1 MAWVFAHAGDEKPN
15 VLNAD
20 LIPFAYSE
28 AADIWEYAPNYLAMS
43 QMGTLEAVTAMLGAA
58 LEYGKATGEWTWW
71 QRLLDFV
78 LVDHLVGLSPSQIR
92 SLTLAYEQTG
102 PKNLVRVLYA
112 DYDQDNDKYAEA
124 REAAAISAW
133 GEAALDL
140 DCRYGSPVV
149 LEDPEVAQLLA
160 SRLLARL
167 AAPRELAEV
176 ETWLEGVRLE
186 LGDTVALSSDFHG
199 LDQEEFTVRGKDLD
213 LGGRSVR
220 LSLDRP
226 LNTSWSWAVDAPGS
240 ASDAW
245 AIDVASSYDVN
256 WAFRAEAG

>member
-1 MAWVFAHAGDEKPN
+1 M
-15 VLNAD
+15 
-20 LIPFAYSE
+20 
-28 AADIWEYAPNYLAMS
+28 
-43 QMGTLEAVTAMLGAA
+43 
-58 LEYGKATGEWTWW
+58 
-71 QRLLDFV
+71 
-78 LVDHLVGLSPSQIR
+78 
-92 SLTLAYEQTG
+92 
-102 PKNLVRVLYA
+102 RVLYA

-140 DCRYGSPVV
+140 DCRYGCAVV

-199 LDQEEFTVRGKDLD
+199 LDQEEFTVSGKDLD

-240 ASDAW
+240 AEDAW

>member
-28 AADIWEYAPNYLAMS
+28 AADIWEYAPNYLAMR
-43 QMGTLEAVTAMLGAA
+43 QMGTLEAVVAMLGAA

-71 QRLLDFV
+71 QQLLNFV
-78 LVDHLVGLSPSQIR
+78 LVDHLAGISSSQMR
-92 SLTLAYEQTG
+92 SLTLAHEQTG

-133 GEAALDL
+133 GEAALEL

-160 SRLLARL
+160 SVCWPGFRR
-167 AAPRELAEV
+167 PGNWPEV

-226 LNTSWSWAVDAPGS
+226 LNRSWSWAVDAPGS
-240 ASDAW
+240 ARDAW
-245 AIDVASSYDVN
+245 AIEVGSSYDVN